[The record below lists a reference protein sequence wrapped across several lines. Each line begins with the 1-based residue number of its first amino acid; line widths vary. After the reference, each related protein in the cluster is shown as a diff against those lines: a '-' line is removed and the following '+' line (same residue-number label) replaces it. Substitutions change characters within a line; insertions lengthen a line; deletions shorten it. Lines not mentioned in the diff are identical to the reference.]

1 VLDRIVEM
9 FKTSD
14 SKGYVRQPVVSYL
27 TVASEQPGDVGTR
40 ATAAMAE
47 LEKIDPETVK
57 TARSLMAFGALGR
70 ARGMATATAKPQAE
84 KTSAAVND
92 PKQGFA
98 ASAIDDKVDA
108 KQIPEPAGYGVPVA
122 PSEKADSKAVAI
134 GKANPP
140 PAEAVSSAAVRSQA
154 SVPVATAHLN
164 PLLVAG
170 VPLGAAVLLMGV
182 YWLILRA
189 GAV

>member
-1 VLDRIVEM
+1 M
-9 FKTSD
+9 
-14 SKGYVRQPVVSYL
+14 
-27 TVASEQPGDVGTR
+27 
-40 ATAAMAE
+40 ATAAN
-47 LEKIDPETVK
+47 
-57 TARSLMAFGALGR
+57 SG
-70 ARGMATATAKPQAE
+70 ATAGAKPQVE

-108 KQIPEPAGYGVPVA
+108 KQIPDPVGYGVAESPG
-122 PSEKADSKAVAI
+122 EKANGKAVV
-134 GKANPP
+134 ANVTVNRP
-140 PAEAVSSAAVRSQA
+140 PAEAVSPAVA
-154 SVPVATAHLN
+154 PVSTPAVSAHLN

-170 VPLGAAVLLMGV
+170 VPLGAAVLLMGM